1 MTPPDLHA
9 PPISGAAL
17 GVVAG
22 GGILPRIVAREARAL
37 GWEPVVFA
45 IADGRSERWDDFR
58 SVSLPWSRT
67 GDVFGLLRSHDV
79 ATVVFCGTIS
89 VRPDY
94 RSIVPSLRTLR
105 MLPELLRIARG
116 GDDSLLRAVASIF
129 ERRGFAVLSVQ
140 DIVPN
145 LLTPHGTLSRRA
157 PTPTEL
163 NAVQRA
169 CEAATR
175 LGELDIG
182 QAAVASADRVIAVEG
197 IEGTRDM
204 LLRVGELR
212 ARGRI
217 GNREKTVLY
226 KAFKPQQDERF
237 DLPSIGIETVRQ
249 LEAAGISGVAMTAGR
264 SLLVGIDDLLSA
276 ADAAELF
283 VVGHEPAGR
292 LDIS

>member
-1 MTPPDLHA
+1 M
-9 PPISGAAL
+9 SGAAL

-67 GDVFGLLRSHDV
+67 GDVFGLLRAHDV

-145 LLTPHGTLSRRA
+145 LLTPLGTLSRRA
-157 PTPTEL
+157 PTLTEL
-163 NAVQRA
+163 RAVQRA
-169 CEAATR
+169 CVAATR

-217 GNREKTVLY
+217 GNQEKTVLY

-237 DLPSIGIETVRQ
+237 DLPSIGIETVSQ
-249 LEAAGISGVAMTAGR
+249 LQAAGISGVAMTAGR

-283 VVGHEPAGR
+283 VVGHEPTGR
-292 LDIS
+292 LDIW

>member
-1 MTPPDLHA
+1 M
-9 PPISGAAL
+9 SGAAL

-67 GDVFGLLRSHDV
+67 GDVFGLLRARDV

-145 LLTPHGTLSRRA
+145 LLTPLGTLSRRA

-217 GNREKTVLY
+217 GNQEKTVLY